1 MTTLQVPG
9 INISILRQQTV
20 TQRGV
25 PLLISGRVSALG
37 LPIPALVRVT
47 LEGPDFDPQV
57 TNFDTFA
64 SPTGDYS
71 VPIIADKDGQYT
83 VQAKAFPPIALP
95 LGVPGLP
102 SPIDILP
109 PVAASPS
116 PPVVVGDRVN
126 GVVRAEVP
134 EGTQRLPVPPQT
146 TVEVSAPVSV
156 SSVFPITVGGGSGGF
171 GGIPFFPQPTGLG
184 IPDQPAPQ
192 QIIIFTEQ
200 LPAAPPSPTPA
211 PSGTVSGQVVGF
223 TVEG

>member
-1 MTTLQVPG
+1 MTTLPVPG

-25 PLLISGRVSALG
+25 PLLVSGRVSALG
-37 LPIPALVRVT
+37 LPIPALVRVS

-71 VPIIADKDGQYT
+71 VPIIADQDGQYT
-83 VQAKAFPPIALP
+83 IQAKAFPPIVLP

-116 PPVVVGDRVN
+116 PPVVVGDRIN
-126 GVVRAEVP
+126 GVVRAQGP

-156 SSVFPITVGGGSGGF
+156 SSMFPITVGGGSGGF
-171 GGIPFFPQPTGLG
+171 GIPFFPQPTGLG
-184 IPDQPAPQ
+184 IPDQPGPQ
-192 QIIIFTEQ
+192 QIIVVTEQ
-200 LPAAPPSPTPA
+200 PPPAVPSPTPI
-211 PSGTVSGQVVGF
+211 PSGAISGQVVGF
-223 TVEG
+223 TLEG

>member
-37 LPIPALVRVT
+37 LPIPALVRVS

-83 VQAKAFPPIALP
+83 VQAKAYPPIALP

-102 SPIDILP
+102 SPIDVLP

-126 GVVRAEVP
+126 GVVRAQVP
-134 EGTQRLPVPPQT
+134 EGTQRLPVPPQSQIEIST
-146 TVEVSAPVSV
+146 PVSV
-156 SSVFPITVGGGSGGF
+156 STVVPITVGGAPGF
-171 GGIPFFPQPTGLG
+171 PGFPFFPQPTGLG

-192 QIIIFTEQ
+192 QIIIVTEQ
-200 LPAAPPSPTPA
+200 PPATPTPA
-211 PSGTVSGQVVGF
+211 PSPAGAVSGQVVGF